1 MKANNC
7 CQNFLTQKR
16 GEKRGK
22 ANRTSVSKYHN
33 LKSGPTSIAQANF
46 VRRDLFNIYGSLEKL
61 EALHLWTKR
70 MELSLMGPKFHKQFL
85 TYSNRLFFGPQ
96 ILIGLS
102 GPRQHITITV
112 KASRT
117 QEGPSQHIS
126 WGSFPA
132 QVRNFYNFTYT
143 QLNWKAK
150 CMPDYI
156 LLIRIVSDNWS
167 FQFICAIVNLSH

>member
-70 MELSLMGPKFHKQFL
+70 MELSLMGPTFHKQFL

-96 ILIGLS
+96 ILTGLS
-102 GPRQHITITV
+102 
-112 KASRT
+112 
-117 QEGPSQHIS
+117 GPSQHIS
-126 WGSFPA
+126 WGSFPD
-132 QVRNFYNFTYT
+132 QVRNFHNFTYT